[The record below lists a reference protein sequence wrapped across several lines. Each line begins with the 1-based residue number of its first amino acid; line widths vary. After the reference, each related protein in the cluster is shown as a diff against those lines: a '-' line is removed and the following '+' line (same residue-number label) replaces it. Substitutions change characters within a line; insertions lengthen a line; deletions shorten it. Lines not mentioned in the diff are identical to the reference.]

1 MGIEIW
7 TMTEDIL
14 FDNIYV
20 GHSVADAKQLAQET
34 FEVKLKI
41 EEAESKAKESVL
53 DEVAP
58 VSWKD
63 DPVTFI
69 RTKVIEFFEVA
80 KEDPILA
87 FKTQFNTAVA
97 ILAALLTLF
106 GMIGSLAGVVGSQ
119 KVVTKV
125 CTLVMY
131 RRTIAHYIYIQST
144 KKVDPPASED
154 KKKSEAAP
162 VSSVNSDKT
171 DGSVKKRK

>member
-20 GHSVADAKQLAQET
+20 GHSVADAKKLAQET

-69 RTKVIEFFEVA
+69 RAKVIEFFEVA
-80 KEDPILA
+80 KEDPVLA

-125 CTLVMY
+125 CTLVIY
-131 RRTIAHYIYIQST
+131 CRTTFAHYIQST

-162 VSSVNSDKT
+162 ATSANSEKA